1 MSQSWPDNLAV
12 MDKKY
17 RIELSRNDL
26 GQLLDGLE
34 VRAEAWERTARF
46 LLGSKFSD
54 DDLHIPEECHKP
66 EEATGIAEHYR
77 QIISEIR
84 CQLEAQEI

>member
-1 MSQSWPDNLAV
+1 

-17 RIELSRNDL
+17 RIELSRNDM

-46 LLGSKFSD
+46 LLHRKFPD
-54 DDLHIPEECHKP
+54 DDLYIPEECHKP

>member
-1 MSQSWPDNLAV
+1 

-77 QIISEIR
+77 QIIFEIR
-84 CQLEAQEI
+84 RQLEAQET